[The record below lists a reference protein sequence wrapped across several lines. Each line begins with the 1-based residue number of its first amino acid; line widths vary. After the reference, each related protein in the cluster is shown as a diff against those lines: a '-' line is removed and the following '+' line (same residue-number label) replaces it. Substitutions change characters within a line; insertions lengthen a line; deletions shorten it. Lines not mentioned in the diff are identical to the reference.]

1 MRYKLF
7 HATTNPGSAAGTQF
21 VRHLCGVDLPP
32 ARPPPHAPPRRPLH
46 PDLLRKP
53 SSPASDLR
61 PPTCDLRPRF
71 RAGRPR
77 PSLVELTS
85 HACPSTE
92 VAPSSDWRQN
102 SQDLTGFTLTLAVIT
117 HSAFR
122 RIRDRKCSMHSC
134 RSNAESHLPL
144 PHGTVSS
151 ARVNAGRLGAR
162 EQHPGPHRLRG
173 GVRLRRHRAD
183 RTASPPQLCCSPG
196 HDRGHFCQAGLTPL
210 CDPPWRG
217 FLPPCS
223 TGIGL
228 HPTHP
233 ATRAA
238 RSGPELPRGPS
249 CPPPRPASRLLS
261 RRPQV

>member
-1 MRYKLF
+1 M
-7 HATTNPGSAAGTQF
+7 
-21 VRHLCGVDLPP
+21 VWICLPP
-32 ARPPPHAPPRRPLH
+32 APRLTHHPGGPSTPICSGSPRP
-46 PDLLRKP
+46 
-53 SSPASDLR
+53 R
-61 PPTCDLRPRF
+61 PPTSGLRP
-71 RAGRPR
+71 ATCVPASAQAAPARP
-77 PSLVELTS
+77 LVELTS

-134 RSNAESHLPL
+134 RSNVESHLPL

-151 ARVNAGRLGAR
+151 ARVNAGHLGAR

-223 TGIGL
+223 TGISL

-238 RSGPELPRGPS
+238 PSGPELPRGPN